1 MFRPGVRKPQSGL
14 DFPLLGGFGPTEAG
28 WGWQQGSLLPAVHS
42 HRHTRTRARAAQGV
56 APAWDLQNLA
66 LGPSRKRA
74 ARCRGCFHLPSEP
87 GFQFSE
93 RLCFHPKRCCLLLFD
108 LNILKD
114 NRKQMKYISVLI
126 LRRESFG
133 RLPGAAAGW
142 IRCARMATFIWV
154 TSTPI

>member
-66 LGPSRKRA
+66 LEPFLKASGAVPGLLPPAQRA
-74 ARCRGCFHLPSEP
+74 
-87 GFQFSE
+87 GFSIF
-93 RLCFHPKRCCLLLFD
+93 
-108 LNILKD
+108 
-114 NRKQMKYISVLI
+114 
-126 LRRESFG
+126 
-133 RLPGAAAGW
+133 
-142 IRCARMATFIWV
+142 
-154 TSTPI
+154 

>member
-1 MFRPGVRKPQSGL
+1 MRI
-14 DFPLLGGFGPTEAG
+14 PLFLGDLVPPR
-28 WGWQQGSLLPAVHS
+28 QGGDG
-42 HRHTRTRARAAQGV
+42 TRAPCCRLCTHTGTHV
-56 APAWDLQNLA
+56 HVHGLPRGWHLPGTSKIWPW
-66 LGPSRKRA
+66 GPSQKRA
-74 ARCRGCFHLPSEP
+74 ARCRGCFHPTSEP

-133 RLPGAAAGW
+133 RLPGAAGW
-142 IRCARMATFIWV
+142 IRRARMATFIWV